1 MEGKKIPLSDLVN
14 MAEFLLKN
22 HYFEFDFKVKKQV
35 SDTAIET
42 HFSPPYVCFFM
53 DKVERNFLEAE
64 VIKPRVCFRYIDIFF
79 IWTES
84 KNKLEGFLQYLNTFH
99 PNLKFLHEESKI
111 SVNFSDVA
119 VNINSDKFEIDLYR
133 KPTDW

>member
-42 HFSPPYVCFFM
+42 NFSPPYVCFFM

-64 VIKPRVCFRYIDIFF
+64 VIKPRVCLRYIDIFF

-84 KNKLEGFLQYLNTFH
+84 KNKLEGFLQCLNTFH
-99 PNLKFLHEESKI
+99 PNLKFLHEKSKYQLI
-111 SVNFSDVA
+111 F
-119 VNINSDKFEIDLYR
+119 
-133 KPTDW
+133 

>member
-14 MAEFLLKN
+14 MAEFLLKI

-35 SDTAIET
+35 SDTTIET
-42 HFSPPYVCFFM
+42 KFSPPYVCFFM
-53 DKVERNFLEAE
+53 E

-84 KNKLEGFLQYLNTFH
+84 KNKLEGFLQCLNTFH
-99 PNLKFLHEESKI
+99 PNLKFLHEKSKYQL
-111 SVNFSDVA
+111 
-119 VNINSDKFEIDLYR
+119 IN
-133 KPTDW
+133 

>member
-35 SDTAIET
+35 SDTTIET
-42 HFSPPYVCFFM
+42 KFSPPYVRFFM
-53 DKVERNFLEAE
+53 E
-64 VIKPRVCFRYIDIFF
+64 VIKPRVCLRSIDIFF

-84 KNKLEGFLQYLNTFH
+84 KNKLEGFLQCLNTFH
-99 PNLKFLHEESKI
+99 PNLKF
-111 SVNFSDVA
+111 
-119 VNINSDKFEIDLYR
+119 
-133 KPTDW
+133 